1 VVAARGNS
9 TLFLYWKKGGSAVSG
24 QTTATFNKANA
35 AAGDAGDYVCEVTD
49 ASTPAGKVTSATCV
63 VTVA

>member
-1 VVAARGNS
+1 A
-9 TLFLYWKKGGSAVSG
+9 WKKGGSAVSG
-24 QTTATFNKANA
+24 QTTATFNKANT

-49 ASTPAGKVTSATCV
+49 ASTPAGKVTSSTCT